1 MGTAYV
7 QLMGKCAEVD
17 TDEYQTR
24 DGQTQRKVQV
34 KLALPSMRD
43 LLLCEMPE
51 NDAPPPQ
58 KLEQWEMD
66 ETWIVIQA
74 ASLRQL
80 GFARKQARAG
90 ESAVGAMV
98 IFQAVEIR
106 EATADER
113 KSLNEHRK
121 GQKIRQKQLRAL
133 RQAERKALKDAERQS
148 AEPTVRA
155 SGAVEVSA

>member
-1 MGTAYV
+1 MATAYV

-51 NDAPPPQ
+51 TDAPPPQ

-74 ASLRQL
+74 DALRQL
-80 GFARKQARAG
+80 GFERKQARAG

-106 EATADER
+106 EATPEER

-121 GQKIRQKQLRAL
+121 AQKVKQKQARTK
-133 RQAERKALKDAERQS
+133 RQAERKAQREAEKAQ
-148 AEPTVRA
+148 AMPA
-155 SGAVEVSA
+155 A